1 MTALRLSLL
10 LWWIVGASFVSAA
23 EWKRWPNKADEFSDT
38 IAVPAGFAVV
48 RSQPPPM
55 REGKEKTPLL
65 LHARFRSPDGKAEFA
80 VTVYYVRQV
89 SSEPE
94 MRRIAVL
101 LGRREKVA
109 SGGDSNRK
117 KFSGEQGDYWLYDEE
132 TTVNGAGYTRYVLN
146 SFSTSNLPGARSI
159 QWEFRVADEH
169 ARKRYAEMY
178 RRFKDSFEGGAI
190 D

>member
-1 MTALRLSLL
+1 MTAVRLALM
-10 LWWIVGASFVSAA
+10 LWFLGGSFVSGA
-23 EWKRWPNKADEFSDT
+23 EWTRWPEKADQFSDT
-38 IAVPAGFAVV
+38 IAVPPGFAAV
-48 RSQPPPM
+48 RSQPPPPM

-80 VTVYYVRQV
+80 VTAYYVRQG

-94 MRRIAVL
+94 MRRIAVV
-101 LGRREKVA
+101 LGRGEKVA
-109 SGGDSNRK
+109 SRDSSRK
-117 KFSGEQGDYWLYDEE
+117 KFTDEHGDYWLYDEE
-132 TTVNGAGYTRYVLN
+132 TTVNGAAYTRYLLN
-146 SFSTSNLPGARSI
+146 SFSTGTLPGARSI

-169 ARKRYAEMY
+169 ARKRYAETY

>member
-10 LWWIVGASFVSAA
+10 WWFVGSSFVSGA
-23 EWKRWPNKADEFSDT
+23 EWKRWPDKADQFSDT
-38 IAVPAGFAVV
+38 IAVPPGFSAV

-65 LHARFRSPDGKAEFA
+65 LHARFRSPDGKAELA

-89 SSEPE
+89 SSELE
-94 MRRIAVL
+94 MRRIAVV

-109 SGGDSNRK
+109 TGDSSRK
-117 KFSGEQGDYWLYDEE
+117 KFIGEHGDYWLYDEE

-146 SFSTSNLPGARSI
+146 SFSTSTLPGAASI

-169 ARKRYAEMY
+169 ARKRYAETY
-178 RRFKDSFEGGAI
+178 RRFNDSFEGGAI